1 MAKERKTNKGKKRE
15 DIIFSEEE
23 RSNALDYIFEQI
35 GQGRSVRQILRDDK
49 DIIKLPSREAFYTW
63 LTRSVELLDRY
74 AYVTKV
80 RADILFD
87 EIFEIADDGRN
98 DTYVNSDGLE
108 VTNHEHVQRSRLR
121 IDARKWALARMAP
134 EKYGDKQEHD
144 VKHTGSVNVINLGNG
159 KKQ

>member
-15 DIIFSEEE
+15 DIIFSETQKVEAI
-23 RSNALDYIFEQI
+23 NYVFNQI
-35 GQGRSVRQILRDDK
+35 GKGRAVRQILRDDK
-49 DIIKLPSREAFYTW
+49 DIIKLPSRVTFYDW
-63 LTRSVELLDRY
+63 VVNDNELLNRY

-87 EIFEIADDGRN
+87 EILEIADDGRN

-108 VTNHEHVQRSRLR
+108 VINHEHVQRSRLR